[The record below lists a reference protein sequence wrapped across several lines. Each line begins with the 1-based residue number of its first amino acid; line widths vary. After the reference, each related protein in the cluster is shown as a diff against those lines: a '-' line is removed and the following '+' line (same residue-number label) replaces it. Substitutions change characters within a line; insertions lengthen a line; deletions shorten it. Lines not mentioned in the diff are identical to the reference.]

1 MQFVNEKELG
11 LLDDLIDFGS
21 LTAGKINYHV
31 LQSLYRKGLIY
42 LDVPISGE
50 DRISIPPLKNF
61 VMNRVSGD
69 YFENLLYKLF
79 VSTDEHTT
87 ISELANMLQINLDTV
102 KQAIS
107 FFCRLGFA
115 QKITE
120 NAIVESHISWDE
132 RNAFAEH
139 RVEVTPLNFHALLL
153 NESSTGLVNST
164 GSALNDSGS
173 DASPK
178 IRSADEASPKK
189 VGFEPNSTSNES
201 DGNVSDFSIISPSQ
215 TKVLQ
220 KSNSESPVGGPAGV
234 SDADETSATGTLTRS
249 RGGKRVLFLFDAT
262 LTAFLMMG
270 NLSPGLK
277 NHAVTMFEVG
287 KLSNETMDTF
297 LAELEKVSLLD
308 AEGEGEV
315 SRYFAHAVILRSTII
330 ALRNMMDAGL
340 DLMRLECLES
350 FDHKTRDRLLEK
362 NYKFIISASPLT
374 SAITNTFSIPF
385 FGQFFRSSD
394 NTHLWTKLFYYHMS
408 GYGPPSLLLTKGT
421 VLKSLPRLFL
431 GYGKLLITI
440 VSTDSYVIHSEN
452 YRTLNDALRNGCM
465 LVQGYGIRNPAT
477 IHYEA
482 FPIQYSGE

>member
-1 MQFVNEKELG
+1 M
-11 LLDDLIDFGS
+11 
-21 LTAGKINYHV
+21 

-50 DRISIPPLKNF
+50 DKISIPPLKNF

-69 YFENLLYKLF
+69 YFENLLYKVF
-79 VSTDEHTT
+79 VSADEHTT
-87 ISELANMLQINLDTV
+87 ISELASMLQINLDTV

-115 QKITE
+115 QKKTDIT
-120 NAIVESHISWDE
+120 IVEQHISWDDQDE
-132 RNAFAEH
+132 LEEQ

-164 GSALNDSGS
+164 GGAVDNSSS
-173 DASPK
+173 
-178 IRSADEASPKK
+178 EASPKK
-189 VGFEPNSTSNES
+189 LGANGSSPSKPKSGEELNNTSNES
-201 DGNVSDFSIISPSQ
+201 DGNVSDFSIISPPQ
-215 TKVLQ
+215 ARTLK
-220 KSNSESPVGGPAGV
+220 KSNSESPVGDPEIDDNSG
-234 SDADETSATGTLTRS
+234 TGTLTRS
-249 RGGKRVLFLFDAT
+249 RDGKRVLFLFDAT

-287 KLSNETMDTF
+287 KLSDETMDTF

-315 SRYFAHAVILRSTII
+315 CRYFAHAVILRSTII
-330 ALRNMMDAGL
+330 ALRNLMYAGL

-350 FDHKTRDRLLEK
+350 LDHKTRDRLLEK
-362 NYKFIISASPLT
+362 KYKFIISAAPLT
-374 SAITNTFSIPF
+374 SSITNTFSIPF

-394 NTHLWTKLFYYHMS
+394 NTHIWTKLFYYHIS

-421 VLKSLPRLFL
+421 LLKTLPRLLL

-452 YRTLNDALRNGCM
+452 YRNLNDALRNGCM
-465 LVQGYGIRNPAT
+465 LVQGYGIRNPAVV
-477 IHYEA
+477 HYEA
-482 FPIQYSGE
+482 FPFQGIEEFALL